1 MSFEEKGGKQQ
12 FEVACA
18 TRGFH
23 VYREL
28 WKSKL
33 GQTLQVRQK
42 IGNLHNA
49 FVISLVA
56 KIPAMLTDF
65 DAVGTYYFLNY
76 GGKLEA
82 CVRCTKYRPSQIPTG
97 GISIIFIVKKETFEK
112 LENHVKS
119 RYAESKI
126 VEKKSEIEEDIAL
139 EVHYRIESDITED
152 EFQPKEKFVT
162 ERKTPQEILE
172 TQSEKDG
179 KSMKQ
184 NSILENETES
194 QVIPETQESDDM
206 PVFPETQVDVIF
218 IDGYFNDDIK

>member
-1 MSFEEKGGKQQ
+1 MSFEEKGVKQQ

-28 WKSKL
+28 RKSKF

-49 FVISLVA
+49 FVISPEA
-56 KIPAMLTDF
+56 RIPAMLTDF
-65 DAVGTYYFLNY
+65 DVAGTYYVLNY

-82 CVRCTKYRPSQIPTG
+82 CVRCTRYRPSQIPTA

-126 VEKKSEIEEDIAL
+126 VEKKSEIEDIAL
-139 EVHYRIESDITED
+139 EVHYCIESDITED

-179 KSMKQ
+179 KSMKR
-184 NSILENETES
+184 NSILENETET
-194 QVIPETQESDDM
+194 QVIPETQESDDI

-218 IDGYFNDDIK
+218 IDGYFNHDIK